1 MLHVDR
7 TEQAKKELEMNQL
20 ERDLRR
26 IVEKHASEGA
36 SIETIQFLI
45 NQRVKA
51 EKLIREA
58 LPKPTK
64 KSDKQAQSFIGGM
77 VVGALVASYIFS
89 IFLV

>member
-1 MLHVDR
+1 MLHWSEIKQIEKESNMSKL
-7 TEQAKKELEMNQL
+7 EQ
-20 ERDLRR
+20 DLRR
-26 IVEKHASEGA
+26 IVEKHAGEGA

-45 NQRVKA
+45 NKRVKV
-51 EKLIREA
+51 EKMIQEV